1 MAVCRKC
8 GHSNDDNVKFCGGC
22 GARMDV
28 RQSTPPPLVFDLEPD
43 EDAPKPKQPKR
54 EHKGSV
60 PPPYEPRPASQPSE
74 PKPKKK
80 HAEPSSNS
88 GSLSKSC
95 MHKGCLILLVI
106 LLVCGGIMA
115 YLMYQD
121 DEKEGRSI
129 LNSIETPE
137 DTINIKGI
145 SDISL
150 SKDSEDSEEVVE
162 DSEEVGEEELPLG
175 KEYINREMN
184 TKIGFTK
191 SESSS
196 KPVYFIYFS
205 TDDKKDHDIVKITP
219 TGKGYYNLY
228 KSDGM
233 TPEAEIYI
241 YPGAEKVRLRSK
253 GIDII
258 FQTAESFSDAVS
270 STDPSY
276 TPARYAITAGSDKG
290 KWKTLQSGEIV
301 YIYPSGTYAHS
312 IWIKDG
318 NKYYYVDVSG
328 CRMKNNYAHDGFYAG
343 IDGSWD
349 KKVKCI
355 DKNVLPRNGKDYL
368 DISAQKWVFQMQT
381 HPDGTINGTARHT
394 YGEGVGVVEDCVV
407 KSFGHSAYSIFNKKN
422 EFVSYHMVVLD
433 EGRTIRVSAA
443 GETDV
448 FHTSIGI

>member
-1 MAVCRKC
+1 MAICEKC
-8 GHSNDDNVKFCGGC
+8 GHSNDDNV
-22 GARMDV
+22 R
-28 RQSTPPPLVFDLEPD
+28 RSTPPPLVFDLEPD
-43 EDAPKPKQPKR
+43 EESPKQPKR
-54 EHKGSV
+54 EHRGSV
-60 PPPYEPRPASQPSE
+60 PPPYEPRSASQPSE

-80 HAEPSSNS
+80 HAEPNSSP

-106 LLVCGGIMA
+106 LLICGGIFA

-145 SDISL
+145 SDVSL
-150 SKDSEDSEEVVE
+150 SKDSEVSEDDVE
-162 DSEEVGEEELPLG
+162 ASEEVGEEELPIG

-258 FQTAESFSDAVS
+258 FQTAESFSEAVS

-290 KWKTLQSGEIV
+290 KWETLQSGETV

-318 NKYYYVDVSG
+318 GKFYYVDASG
-328 CRMKNNYAHDGFYAG
+328 CLMKDNYAHDGFYAG
-343 IDGSWD
+343 ADGAWNKD
-349 KKVKCI
+349 VKCI
-355 DKNVLPRNGKDYL
+355 DVNKLPGKSYTDRNT
-368 DISAQKWVFQMQT
+368 QKWNFDVKE
-381 HPDGTINGTARHT
+381 HSDGTITGTAQHIYRGT
-394 YGEGVGVVEDCVV
+394 INLTENYVV
-407 KSFGHSAYSIFNKKN
+407 KAFGHSAYSLTKKDD
-422 EFVSYHMVVLD
+422 EFVRCHVVVLD
-433 EGRTIRVSAA
+433 NGHTILVSSVGA
-443 GETDV
+443 TNK
-448 FHTSIGI
+448 FILN

>member
-28 RQSTPPPLVFDLEPD
+28 RRSTPPPLVFDLEPD
-43 EDAPKPKQPKR
+43 EESPKQPKR
-54 EHKGSV
+54 EHRGSV
-60 PPPYEPRPASQPSE
+60 PPPYEPRPTSHSSE
-74 PKPKKK
+74 PKPENKYV
-80 HAEPSSNS
+80 ERNS
-88 GSLSKSC
+88 TPGALSRGC
-95 MHKGCLILLVI
+95 MLKGCLVLLVAF
-106 LLVCGGIMA
+106 LVCGGIMA
-115 YLMYQD
+115 YLFYQD
-121 DEKEGRSI
+121 DEKESRGI
-129 LNSIETPE
+129 LDSIETPE
-137 DTINIKGI
+137 DTINIVGV
-145 SDISL
+145 SGVSL
-150 SKDSEDSEEVVE
+150 SKDSEASEEN
-162 DSEEVGEEELPLG
+162 GEETLPIG
-175 KEYINREMN
+175 KEYINRELN

-219 TGKGYYNLY
+219 SGKGYYTLF

-258 FQTAESFSDAVS
+258 FQTAESFSEAVS

-355 DKNVLPRNGKDYL
+355 DKNVLPPNGKDYL

-394 YGEGVGVVEDCVV
+394 YGEGVGVVEDCIV
-407 KSFGHSAYSIFNKKN
+407 KSFGHSAYSIYNKKN

>member
-28 RQSTPPPLVFDLEPD
+28 RRATPPPLVFDLEPD
-43 EDAPKPKQPKR
+43 EESPKQPKR
-54 EHKGSV
+54 EHRGSV
-60 PPPYEPRPASQPSE
+60 PPPYEPRPASHSSE
-74 PKPKKK
+74 PKPENKYV
-80 HAEPSSNS
+80 ERNS
-88 GSLSKSC
+88 TPGALSRGC
-95 MHKGCLILLVI
+95 MLKGCLVLLVAF
-106 LLVCGGIMA
+106 LVCGGIMA
-115 YLMYQD
+115 YLFYQD
-121 DEKEGRSI
+121 DEKESRGI
-129 LNSIETPE
+129 LDSIETPE
-137 DTINIKGI
+137 DTINIVGV
-145 SDISL
+145 SGVSL
-150 SKDSEDSEEVVE
+150 SKDSEASEEN
-162 DSEEVGEEELPLG
+162 GEETLPIG
-175 KEYINREMN
+175 KEYINRELN

-219 TGKGYYNLY
+219 SGKGYYTLF

-241 YPGAEKVRLRSK
+241 YPGAEKVRLKSK
-253 GIDII
+253 GIDVI
-258 FQTAESFSDAVS
+258 FQTAESFSEAVS

-290 KWKTLQSGEIV
+290 KWETLQSGEIV

-312 IWIKDG
+312 RWIKDG
-318 NKYYYVDVSG
+318 DKYYYVDVSG

-355 DKNVLPRNGKDYL
+355 DKNVLPPNGKEYL

-394 YGEGVGVVEDCVV
+394 YGEGVGVVEDCIV
-407 KSFGHSAYSIFNKKN
+407 KSFGHSAYSIYNKKN

-433 EGRTIRVSAA
+433 DGRTIRVSAA

>member
-28 RQSTPPPLVFDLEPD
+28 RRSTPPPLVFDLEPD
-43 EDAPKPKQPKR
+43 EESPKQPKR
-54 EHKGSV
+54 EHRGSV
-60 PPPYEPRPASQPSE
+60 PPPYEPRPASHSSE
-74 PKPKKK
+74 PKPENKYV
-80 HAEPSSNS
+80 ERNS
-88 GSLSKSC
+88 TPGALSRGC
-95 MHKGCLILLVI
+95 MLKGCLVLLVAF
-106 LLVCGGIMA
+106 LVCGGIMA
-115 YLMYQD
+115 YLFYQD
-121 DEKEGRSI
+121 DEKESRGI
-129 LNSIETPE
+129 LDSIETPE
-137 DTINIKGI
+137 DTINIVGV
-145 SDISL
+145 SGVSL
-150 SKDSEDSEEVVE
+150 SKDSEASEEN
-162 DSEEVGEEELPLG
+162 GEETLPIG
-175 KEYINREMN
+175 KEYINRELN

-219 TGKGYYNLY
+219 SGKGYYTLF

-241 YPGAEKVRLRSK
+241 YPGAEKVRLKSK
-253 GIDII
+253 GIDVI
-258 FQTAESFSDAVS
+258 FQTAESFSEAVS

-290 KWKTLQSGEIV
+290 KWETLQSGEIV

-312 IWIKDG
+312 RWIKDG
-318 NKYYYVDVSG
+318 DKYYYVDVSG

-355 DKNVLPRNGKDYL
+355 DKNVLPPNGKEYL

-381 HPDGTINGTARHT
+381 HSDGTINGTARHT
-394 YGEGVGVVEDCVV
+394 YGEGVGVVEDCIV
-407 KSFGHSAYSIFNKKN
+407 KSFGHSAYSIYNKKN

-433 EGRTIRVSAA
+433 DGRTIRVSAA

>member
-28 RQSTPPPLVFDLEPD
+28 RRSTPPPLVFDLEPD
-43 EDAPKPKQPKR
+43 EESPKQPKR
-54 EHKGSV
+54 EHRGSV
-60 PPPYEPRPASQPSE
+60 PPPYEPRPASHSSE
-74 PKPKKK
+74 PKPENKYV
-80 HAEPSSNS
+80 ERNS
-88 GSLSKSC
+88 TPGALSRGC
-95 MHKGCLILLVI
+95 MLKGCLVLLVAF
-106 LLVCGGIMA
+106 LVCGGIMA
-115 YLMYQD
+115 YLFYQD
-121 DEKEGRSI
+121 DEKESRGI
-129 LNSIETPE
+129 LDSIETPE
-137 DTINIKGI
+137 DTINIVGV
-145 SDISL
+145 SGVSL
-150 SKDSEDSEEVVE
+150 SKDSEASEEN
-162 DSEEVGEEELPLG
+162 GEETLPIG
-175 KEYINREMN
+175 KEYINRELN

-219 TGKGYYNLY
+219 SGKGYYTLF

-241 YPGAEKVRLRSK
+241 YPGAEKVRLKSK
-253 GIDII
+253 GIDVI
-258 FQTAESFSDAVS
+258 FQTAESFSEAVS

-290 KWKTLQSGEIV
+290 KWETLQSGEIV

-312 IWIKDG
+312 RWIKDG
-318 NKYYYVDVSG
+318 DKYYYVDVSG

-355 DKNVLPRNGKDYL
+355 DKNVLPPNGKEYL

-394 YGEGVGVVEDCVV
+394 YGEGVGVVEVCIV
-407 KSFGHSAYSIFNKKN
+407 KSFGHSAYSIYNKKN

-433 EGRTIRVSAA
+433 DGRTIRVSAA

>member
-1 MAVCRKC
+1 MAICEKC

-28 RQSTPPPLVFDLEPD
+28 RRSTPPPLVFDLEPD
-43 EDAPKPKQPKR
+43 EESPKQPKR
-54 EHKGSV
+54 EHRGSV
-60 PPPYEPRPASQPSE
+60 PPPYEPRPASHSSE
-74 PKPKKK
+74 PKPENKYV
-80 HAEPSSNS
+80 ERNS
-88 GSLSKSC
+88 TPGALSRGC
-95 MHKGCLILLVI
+95 MLKGCLVLLVAF
-106 LLVCGGIMA
+106 LVCGGIMA
-115 YLMYQD
+115 YLFYQD
-121 DEKEGRSI
+121 DEKESRGI
-129 LNSIETPE
+129 LDSIETPE
-137 DTINIKGI
+137 DTINIVGV
-145 SDISL
+145 SGVSL
-150 SKDSEDSEEVVE
+150 SKDSEASEEN
-162 DSEEVGEEELPLG
+162 GEETLPIG
-175 KEYINREMN
+175 KEYINRELN

-219 TGKGYYNLY
+219 SGKGYYTLF

-241 YPGAEKVRLRSK
+241 YPGAEKVRLKSK
-253 GIDII
+253 GIDVI
-258 FQTAESFSDAVS
+258 FQTAESFSEAVS

-290 KWKTLQSGEIV
+290 KWETLQSGEIV

-312 IWIKDG
+312 RWIKDG
-318 NKYYYVDVSG
+318 DKYYYVDVSG

-355 DKNVLPRNGKDYL
+355 DKNVLPPNGKEYL

>member
-1 MAVCRKC
+1 MAICEKC

-28 RQSTPPPLVFDLEPD
+28 RRSTPPPLVFDLEPD
-43 EDAPKPKQPKR
+43 EESPKQPKR
-54 EHKGSV
+54 EHRGSV
-60 PPPYEPRPASQPSE
+60 PPPYEPRPASHSSE
-74 PKPKKK
+74 PKPENKYV
-80 HAEPSSNS
+80 ERNS
-88 GSLSKSC
+88 TPGALSRGC
-95 MHKGCLILLVI
+95 MLKGCLILLVI
-106 LLVCGGIMA
+106 LLVCGGIA
-115 YLMYQD
+115 YLMYHD

-145 SDISL
+145 SGVSL
-150 SKDSEDSEEVVE
+150 SKDSEVSEDDVE
-162 DSEEVGEEELPLG
+162 DSEEVGEEELPIG
-175 KEYINREMN
+175 KEYINRELN

-219 TGKGYYNLY
+219 SGKGYYTLF

-241 YPGAEKVRLRSK
+241 YPGAEKVRLKSK
-253 GIDII
+253 GIDVI
-258 FQTAESFSDAVS
+258 FQTAESFSEAVS

-290 KWKTLQSGEIV
+290 KWETLQSGEIV

-312 IWIKDG
+312 RWIKDG
-318 NKYYYVDVSG
+318 DKYYYVDVSG

-355 DKNVLPRNGKDYL
+355 DKNVLPPNGKEYL

-381 HPDGTINGTARHT
+381 HSDGTINGTARHT
-394 YGEGVGVVEDCVV
+394 YGEGVGVVEDCIV
-407 KSFGHSAYSIFNKKN
+407 KSFGHSAYSIYNKKN

-433 EGRTIRVSAA
+433 DGRTIRVSAA

>member
-1 MAVCRKC
+1 MAICEKC

-28 RQSTPPPLVFDLEPD
+28 RRSTPPPLVFDLEPD
-43 EDAPKPKQPKR
+43 EESPKQPKR
-54 EHKGSV
+54 EHRGSV
-60 PPPYEPRPASQPSE
+60 PPPYEPRPASHSSE
-74 PKPKKK
+74 PKPENKYV
-80 HAEPSSNS
+80 ERNS
-88 GSLSKSC
+88 TPGALSRGC
-95 MHKGCLILLVI
+95 MLKGCLVLLVAF
-106 LLVCGGIMA
+106 LVCGGIMA
-115 YLMYQD
+115 YLFYQD
-121 DEKEGRSI
+121 DEKESRGI
-129 LNSIETPE
+129 LDSIETPE
-137 DTINIKGI
+137 DTINIVGV
-145 SDISL
+145 SGVSL
-150 SKDSEDSEEVVE
+150 SKDSEASEEN
-162 DSEEVGEEELPLG
+162 GEETLPIG
-175 KEYINREMN
+175 KEYINRELN

-219 TGKGYYNLY
+219 SGKGYYTLF

-241 YPGAEKVRLRSK
+241 YPGAEKVRLKSK
-253 GIDII
+253 GIDVI
-258 FQTAESFSDAVS
+258 FQTAESFSEAVS

-290 KWKTLQSGEIV
+290 KWETLQSGETV

-312 IWIKDG
+312 RWIKDG
-318 NKYYYVDVSG
+318 DKYYYVDVSG

-355 DKNVLPRNGKDYL
+355 DKNVLPPNGKEYL

-394 YGEGVGVVEDCVV
+394 YGEGVGVVEDCIV

>member
-1 MAVCRKC
+1 MAICEKC

-28 RQSTPPPLVFDLEPD
+28 RRSTPPPLVFDLEPD
-43 EDAPKPKQPKR
+43 EESPKQPKR
-54 EHKGSV
+54 EHRGSV
-60 PPPYEPRPASQPSE
+60 PPPYEPRPASHSSE
-74 PKPKKK
+74 PKPENKYV
-80 HAEPSSNS
+80 ERNS
-88 GSLSKSC
+88 TPGALSRGC
-95 MHKGCLILLVI
+95 MLKGCLVLLVAF
-106 LLVCGGIMA
+106 LVCGGIMA
-115 YLMYQD
+115 YLFYQD
-121 DEKEGRSI
+121 DEKESRGI
-129 LNSIETPE
+129 LDSIETPE
-137 DTINIKGI
+137 DTINIVGV
-145 SDISL
+145 SGVSL
-150 SKDSEDSEEVVE
+150 SKDSEASEEN
-162 DSEEVGEEELPLG
+162 GEETLPIG
-175 KEYINREMN
+175 KEYINRELN

-191 SESSS
+191 SEGSS

-219 TGKGYYNLY
+219 SGKGYYNLY

-258 FQTAESFSDAVS
+258 FQTAESFSEAVS

-290 KWKTLQSGEIV
+290 KWETLQSGEIV

-312 IWIKDG
+312 RWIKDG
-318 NKYYYVDVSG
+318 DKYYYVDVSG

-343 IDGSWD
+343 LDGSWD

-355 DKNVLPRNGKDYL
+355 DKNVLPPNGKEYL

-394 YGEGVGVVEDCVV
+394 YGEGVGVVEDCIV

-433 EGRTIRVSAA
+433 DGRTIRVSAA

>member
-28 RQSTPPPLVFDLEPD
+28 RRSTPPPLVFDLEPD
-43 EDAPKPKQPKR
+43 EESPKQPKR
-54 EHKGSV
+54 EHRGSV
-60 PPPYEPRPASQPSE
+60 PPPYEPRPASHSSE
-74 PKPKKK
+74 PKPENKYV
-80 HAEPSSNS
+80 ERNS
-88 GSLSKSC
+88 TPGALSRGC
-95 MHKGCLILLVI
+95 MLKGCLVLLVAF
-106 LLVCGGIMA
+106 LVCGGIMA
-115 YLMYQD
+115 YLFYQD
-121 DEKEGRSI
+121 DEKESRGI
-129 LNSIETPE
+129 LDSIETPE
-137 DTINIKGI
+137 DTINIVGV
-145 SDISL
+145 SGVSL
-150 SKDSEDSEEVVE
+150 SKDSEASEEN
-162 DSEEVGEEELPLG
+162 GEETLPIG
-175 KEYINREMN
+175 KEYINRELN

-219 TGKGYYNLY
+219 SGKGYYTLF

-241 YPGAEKVRLRSK
+241 YPGAEKVRLKSK
-253 GIDII
+253 GIDVI
-258 FQTAESFSDAVS
+258 FQTAESFSEAVS

-290 KWKTLQSGEIV
+290 KWETLQSGEIV

-312 IWIKDG
+312 RWIKDG
-318 NKYYYVDVSG
+318 DKYYYVDVSG

-394 YGEGVGVVEDCVV
+394 YGEGVGVVEDCIV
-407 KSFGHSAYSIFNKKN
+407 KSFGHSAYSIYNKKN

-433 EGRTIRVSAA
+433 DGRTIRVSAA

>member
-43 EDAPKPKQPKR
+43 EESPKQPKR
-54 EHKGSV
+54 EHRGSV
-60 PPPYEPRPASQPSE
+60 PSPYEPRPASHSSE
-74 PKPKKK
+74 PKPENKYV
-80 HAEPSSNS
+80 ERNS
-88 GSLSKSC
+88 TPGALSRGC
-95 MHKGCLILLVI
+95 MLKGCLVLLVAF
-106 LLVCGGIMA
+106 LVCGGIMA
-115 YLMYQD
+115 YLFYQD
-121 DEKEGRSI
+121 DEKESRGI
-129 LNSIETPE
+129 LDSIETPE
-137 DTINIKGI
+137 DTINIVGV
-145 SDISL
+145 SGVSL
-150 SKDSEDSEEVVE
+150 SKDSEA
-162 DSEEVGEEELPLG
+162 SEEVGEEELPIG

-258 FQTAESFSDAVS
+258 FQTAESFSEAVS

-290 KWKTLQSGEIV
+290 KWETLQSGEIV
-301 YIYPSGTYAHS
+301 YTYPSGTYAHS

-355 DKNVLPRNGKDYL
+355 DKNVLPPNGKDYL

>member
-1 MAVCRKC
+1 MAICEKC

-28 RQSTPPPLVFDLEPD
+28 RRSTPPPLVFDLEPD
-43 EDAPKPKQPKR
+43 EESPKQPKR
-54 EHKGSV
+54 EHRGSV
-60 PPPYEPRPASQPSE
+60 PPPYEPRPASHSSE
-74 PKPKKK
+74 PKPENKYV
-80 HAEPSSNS
+80 ERNS
-88 GSLSKSC
+88 TPGALSRGC
-95 MHKGCLILLVI
+95 MLKGCLVLLVAF
-106 LLVCGGIMA
+106 LVCGGIMA
-115 YLMYQD
+115 YLFYQD
-121 DEKEGRSI
+121 DEKESRGI
-129 LNSIETPE
+129 LDSIETPE
-137 DTINIKGI
+137 DTINIVGV
-145 SDISL
+145 SGVSL
-150 SKDSEDSEEVVE
+150 SKDSEASEEN
-162 DSEEVGEEELPLG
+162 GEETLPIG
-175 KEYINREMN
+175 KEYINRELN

-219 TGKGYYNLY
+219 SGKGYYTLF

-241 YPGAEKVRLRSK
+241 YPGAEKVRLKSK
-253 GIDII
+253 GIDVI
-258 FQTAESFSDAVS
+258 FQTAESFSEAVS

-290 KWKTLQSGEIV
+290 KWETLQSGEIV

-312 IWIKDG
+312 RWIKDG
-318 NKYYYVDVSG
+318 DKYYYVDVSG

-355 DKNVLPRNGKDYL
+355 DKNVLPPNGKEYL

-394 YGEGVGVVEDCVV
+394 YGEGVGVVEDCIV
-407 KSFGHSAYSIFNKKN
+407 KSFGHSAYSIYNKKN

-433 EGRTIRVSAA
+433 DGRTIRVSAA

>member
-28 RQSTPPPLVFDLEPD
+28 RRSTPPPLVFDLEPD
-43 EDAPKPKQPKR
+43 EESPKQPKR
-54 EHKGSV
+54 EHRGS
-60 PPPYEPRPASQPSE
+60 PPPYEPRPASHSSE
-74 PKPKKK
+74 PKPENKYV
-80 HAEPSSNS
+80 ERNS
-88 GSLSKSC
+88 TPGALSRGC
-95 MHKGCLILLVI
+95 MLKGCLVLLVAF
-106 LLVCGGIMA
+106 LVCGGIMA
-115 YLMYQD
+115 YLFYQD
-121 DEKEGRSI
+121 DEKESRGI
-129 LNSIETPE
+129 LDSIETPE
-137 DTINIKGI
+137 DTINIVGV
-145 SDISL
+145 SGVSL
-150 SKDSEDSEEVVE
+150 SKDSEASEEN
-162 DSEEVGEEELPLG
+162 GEETLPIG
-175 KEYINREMN
+175 KEYINRELN

-219 TGKGYYNLY
+219 SGKGYYTLF

-241 YPGAEKVRLRSK
+241 YPGAEKVRLKSK
-253 GIDII
+253 GIDVI
-258 FQTAESFSDAVS
+258 FQTAESFSEAVS

-290 KWKTLQSGEIV
+290 KWETLQSGEIV

-312 IWIKDG
+312 RWIKDG
-318 NKYYYVDVSG
+318 DKYYYVDVSG

-355 DKNVLPRNGKDYL
+355 DKNVLPPNGKEYL

-394 YGEGVGVVEDCVV
+394 YGEGVGVVEDCIV
-407 KSFGHSAYSIFNKKN
+407 KSFGHSAYSIYNKKN

-433 EGRTIRVSAA
+433 DGRTIRVSAA

>member
-28 RQSTPPPLVFDLEPD
+28 RRSTPPPLVFDLEPD
-43 EDAPKPKQPKR
+43 EESPKQPKR
-54 EHKGSV
+54 EHRGSV
-60 PPPYEPRPASQPSE
+60 PPPYEPRPASHSSE
-74 PKPKKK
+74 PKPENKYV
-80 HAEPSSNS
+80 ERNS
-88 GSLSKSC
+88 TPGALSRGC
-95 MHKGCLILLVI
+95 MLKGCLVLLVAF
-106 LLVCGGIMA
+106 LVCGGIMA
-115 YLMYQD
+115 YLFYQD
-121 DEKEGRSI
+121 DEKESRGI
-129 LNSIETPE
+129 LDSIETPE
-137 DTINIKGI
+137 DTINIVGV
-145 SDISL
+145 SGVSL
-150 SKDSEDSEEVVE
+150 SKDSEASEEN
-162 DSEEVGEEELPLG
+162 GEETLPIG
-175 KEYINREMN
+175 KEYINRELN

-219 TGKGYYNLY
+219 SGKGYYTLF

-241 YPGAEKVRLRSK
+241 YPGAEKVRLKSK
-253 GIDII
+253 GIDVI
-258 FQTAESFSDAVS
+258 FQTAESFSEAVS

-290 KWKTLQSGEIV
+290 KWETLQSGEIV

-312 IWIKDG
+312 RWIKDG
-318 NKYYYVDVSG
+318 DKYYYVDVSG

-355 DKNVLPRNGKDYL
+355 DKNVLPPNGKEYL

-394 YGEGVGVVEDCVV
+394 YGEGVGVVEDCIV
-407 KSFGHSAYSIFNKKN
+407 KSFGHSVYSIYNKKN

-433 EGRTIRVSAA
+433 DGRTIRVSAA

>member
-1 MAVCRKC
+1 MAVCMKC

-28 RQSTPPPLVFDLEPD
+28 RRSTPPPLVFDLEPD
-43 EDAPKPKQPKR
+43 EESPKQPKR
-54 EHKGSV
+54 EHRGSV
-60 PPPYEPRPASQPSE
+60 PPPYEPRPASHSSE
-74 PKPKKK
+74 PKPENKYV
-80 HAEPSSNS
+80 ERNS
-88 GSLSKSC
+88 TPGALSRGC
-95 MHKGCLILLVI
+95 MLKGCLVLLVAF
-106 LLVCGGIMA
+106 LVCGGIMA
-115 YLMYQD
+115 YLFYQD
-121 DEKEGRSI
+121 DEKESRGI
-129 LNSIETPE
+129 LDSIETPE
-137 DTINIKGI
+137 DTINIVGV
-145 SDISL
+145 SGVSL
-150 SKDSEDSEEVVE
+150 SKDSEASEEN
-162 DSEEVGEEELPLG
+162 GEETLPIG
-175 KEYINREMN
+175 KEYINRELN

-219 TGKGYYNLY
+219 SGKGYYTLF

-241 YPGAEKVRLRSK
+241 YPGAEKVRLKSK
-253 GIDII
+253 GIDVI
-258 FQTAESFSDAVS
+258 FQTAESFSEAVS

-290 KWKTLQSGEIV
+290 KWETLQSGEIV

-312 IWIKDG
+312 RWIKDG
-318 NKYYYVDVSG
+318 DKYYYVDVSG

-355 DKNVLPRNGKDYL
+355 DKNVLPPNGKEYL

-394 YGEGVGVVEDCVV
+394 YGEGVGVVEDCIV
-407 KSFGHSAYSIFNKKN
+407 KSFGHSAYSIYNKKN

-433 EGRTIRVSAA
+433 DGRTIRVSAA

>member
-43 EDAPKPKQPKR
+43 EESPKQPKR
-54 EHKGSV
+54 EHRGSV
-60 PPPYEPRPASQPSE
+60 PPPYEPRPASHSSE
-74 PKPKKK
+74 PKPENKYV
-80 HAEPSSNS
+80 ERNS
-88 GSLSKSC
+88 TPGALSRGC
-95 MHKGCLILLVI
+95 MLKGCLVLLVAF
-106 LLVCGGIMA
+106 LVCGGIMA
-115 YLMYQD
+115 YLFYQD
-121 DEKEGRSI
+121 DEKESRGI
-129 LNSIETPE
+129 LDSIETPE
-137 DTINIKGI
+137 DTINIVGV
-145 SDISL
+145 SGVSL
-150 SKDSEDSEEVVE
+150 SKDSEASKEN
-162 DSEEVGEEELPLG
+162 GEETLPIG
-175 KEYINREMN
+175 KEYINRELI

-219 TGKGYYNLY
+219 SGKGYYTLF

-241 YPGAEKVRLRSK
+241 YPGAEKVRLKSK
-253 GIDII
+253 GIDVI
-258 FQTAESFSDAVS
+258 FQTAESFSEAVS

-290 KWKTLQSGEIV
+290 KWETLQSGEIV

-312 IWIKDG
+312 RWIKDG
-318 NKYYYVDVSG
+318 DKYYYVDVSG

-355 DKNVLPRNGKDYL
+355 DKNVLPPNGKEYL

-394 YGEGVGVVEDCVV
+394 YGEGVGVVEDCIV
-407 KSFGHSAYSIFNKKN
+407 KSFGHSAYSIYNKKN

-433 EGRTIRVSAA
+433 DGRTIRVSAV

>member
-1 MAVCRKC
+1 M
-8 GHSNDDNVKFCGGC
+8 
-22 GARMDV
+22 
-28 RQSTPPPLVFDLEPD
+28 L
-43 EDAPKPKQPKR
+43 
-54 EHKGSV
+54 
-60 PPPYEPRPASQPSE
+60 
-74 PKPKKK
+74 
-80 HAEPSSNS
+80 
-88 GSLSKSC
+88 
-95 MHKGCLILLVI
+95 KGCLVLLVAF
-106 LLVCGGIMA
+106 LVCGGIMA
-115 YLMYQD
+115 YLFYQD
-121 DEKEGRSI
+121 DEKESRGI
-129 LNSIETPE
+129 LDSIETPE
-137 DTINIKGI
+137 DTINIVGV
-145 SDISL
+145 SGVSL
-150 SKDSEDSEEVVE
+150 SKDSEASEEN
-162 DSEEVGEEELPLG
+162 GEETLPIG
-175 KEYINREMN
+175 KEYINRELN

-219 TGKGYYNLY
+219 SGKGYYTLF

-258 FQTAESFSDAVS
+258 FQTAESFSEAVS

-355 DKNVLPRNGKDYL
+355 DKNVLPPNGKDYL

-394 YGEGVGVVEDCVV
+394 YGEGVGVVEDCIV
-407 KSFGHSAYSIFNKKN
+407 KSFGHSAYSIYNKKN

>member
-43 EDAPKPKQPKR
+43 EESPKQPKR
-54 EHKGSV
+54 EHRGSV
-60 PPPYEPRPASQPSE
+60 PPPYEPRPASHSSE
-74 PKPKKK
+74 PKPENKYV
-80 HAEPSSNS
+80 ERNS
-88 GSLSKSC
+88 TPGALSRGC
-95 MHKGCLILLVI
+95 MLKGCLVLLVAF
-106 LLVCGGIMA
+106 LVCGGIMA
-115 YLMYQD
+115 YLFYQD
-121 DEKEGRSI
+121 DEKESRGI
-129 LNSIETPE
+129 LDSIETPE
-137 DTINIKGI
+137 DTINIVGV
-145 SDISL
+145 SGVSL
-150 SKDSEDSEEVVE
+150 SKDSEASEEN
-162 DSEEVGEEELPLG
+162 GEETLPIG
-175 KEYINREMN
+175 KEYINRELN

-219 TGKGYYNLY
+219 SGKGYYTLF

-241 YPGAEKVRLRSK
+241 YPGAEKVRLKSK
-253 GIDII
+253 GIDVI
-258 FQTAESFSDAVS
+258 FQTAESFSEAVS

-290 KWKTLQSGEIV
+290 KWETLQSGEIV

-312 IWIKDG
+312 RWIKDG
-318 NKYYYVDVSG
+318 DKYYYVDVSG

-355 DKNVLPRNGKDYL
+355 DKNVLPPNGKEYL

-394 YGEGVGVVEDCVV
+394 YGEGVGVVEDCIV
-407 KSFGHSAYSIFNKKN
+407 KSFGHSAYSIYNKKN

-433 EGRTIRVSAA
+433 DGRTIRVSAA

>member
-28 RQSTPPPLVFDLEPD
+28 RSSTPPPLVFDLEPD
-43 EDAPKPKQPKR
+43 EDAPKQPKR
-54 EHKGSV
+54 EHRGSV

-106 LLVCGGIMA
+106 LLVCGGIFA

-145 SDISL
+145 SGVSL
-150 SKDSEDSEEVVE
+150 SEDSEVSE
-162 DSEEVGEEELPLG
+162 DDIEASEEVGEEELPIG

-241 YPGAEKVRLRSK
+241 YPSAEKVRLRSK

-258 FQTAESFSDAVS
+258 FQTAESFSEAVS

-312 IWIKDG
+312 RWIKDG
-318 NKYYYVDVSG
+318 DKYYYVDVSG

-343 IDGSWD
+343 LDGSWD

-355 DKNVLPRNGKDYL
+355 DKNVLPPNGKEYL

-394 YGEGVGVVEDCVV
+394 YGEGVGVVEDCIV
-407 KSFGHSAYSIFNKKN
+407 KSFGHSTYSIYNKKN

-433 EGRTIRVSAA
+433 DGRTIRVSAA

>member
-28 RQSTPPPLVFDLEPD
+28 RRSTPPPLVFDLEPD
-43 EDAPKPKQPKR
+43 EESPKQPKR
-54 EHKGSV
+54 EHRGSV
-60 PPPYEPRPASQPSE
+60 PPPYEPRPASHSSE
-74 PKPKKK
+74 PKPENKYV
-80 HAEPSSNS
+80 ERNS
-88 GSLSKSC
+88 TPGALSRGC
-95 MHKGCLILLVI
+95 MLKGCLVLLVAF
-106 LLVCGGIMA
+106 LVCGGIMA
-115 YLMYQD
+115 YLFYQD
-121 DEKEGRSI
+121 DEKESRGI
-129 LNSIETPE
+129 LDSIETPE
-137 DTINIKGI
+137 DTINIVGV
-145 SDISL
+145 SGVSL
-150 SKDSEDSEEVVE
+150 SKDSEASEEN
-162 DSEEVGEEELPLG
+162 GEETLPIG
-175 KEYINREMN
+175 KEYINRELN

-219 TGKGYYNLY
+219 SGKGYYTLF

-241 YPGAEKVRLRSK
+241 YPGAEKVRLKSK
-253 GIDII
+253 GIDVI
-258 FQTAESFSDAVS
+258 FQTAESFSEAVS

-290 KWKTLQSGEIV
+290 KWETLQSGEIV

-312 IWIKDG
+312 RWIKDG
-318 NKYYYVDVSG
+318 DKYYYVDVSG

-355 DKNVLPRNGKDYL
+355 DKNVLPPNGKEYL

-394 YGEGVGVVEDCVV
+394 YGEGVGVVEDCIV
-407 KSFGHSAYSIFNKKN
+407 KSFGHSAYSIYNKKN

-433 EGRTIRVSAA
+433 DGRTIRVSAA

>member
-1 MAVCRKC
+1 
-8 GHSNDDNVKFCGGC
+8 
-22 GARMDV
+22 MDV
-28 RQSTPPPLVFDLEPD
+28 RRSTPPPLVFDLEPD
-43 EDAPKPKQPKR
+43 EESPKQPKR
-54 EHKGSV
+54 EHRGSV
-60 PPPYEPRPASQPSE
+60 PPPYEPRPASHSSE
-74 PKPKKK
+74 PKPENKYV
-80 HAEPSSNS
+80 ERNS
-88 GSLSKSC
+88 TPGALSRGC
-95 MHKGCLILLVI
+95 MLKGCLVLLVAF
-106 LLVCGGIMA
+106 LVCGGIMA
-115 YLMYQD
+115 YLFYQD
-121 DEKEGRSI
+121 DEKESRGI
-129 LNSIETPE
+129 LDSIETPE
-137 DTINIKGI
+137 DTINIVGV
-145 SDISL
+145 SGVSL
-150 SKDSEDSEEVVE
+150 SKDSEASEEN
-162 DSEEVGEEELPLG
+162 GEETLPIG
-175 KEYINREMN
+175 KEYINRELN

-219 TGKGYYNLY
+219 SGKGYYTLF

-241 YPGAEKVRLRSK
+241 YPGAEKVRLKSK
-253 GIDII
+253 GIDVI
-258 FQTAESFSDAVS
+258 FQTAESFSEAVS

-290 KWKTLQSGEIV
+290 KWETLQSGEIV

-312 IWIKDG
+312 RWIKDG
-318 NKYYYVDVSG
+318 DKYYYVDVSG

-355 DKNVLPRNGKDYL
+355 DKNVLPPNGKEYL

-394 YGEGVGVVEDCVV
+394 YGEGVGVVEDCIV
-407 KSFGHSAYSIFNKKN
+407 KSFGHSAYSIYNKKN

-433 EGRTIRVSAA
+433 DGRTIRVSAA

>member
-28 RQSTPPPLVFDLEPD
+28 RRSTPPPLVFDLEPD
-43 EDAPKPKQPKR
+43 EESPKQPKR
-54 EHKGSV
+54 EHRGSV
-60 PPPYEPRPASQPSE
+60 PPPYEPRPASHSSE
-74 PKPKKK
+74 PKPENKYV
-80 HAEPSSNS
+80 ERNS
-88 GSLSKSC
+88 TPGVLSRGC
-95 MHKGCLILLVI
+95 MLKGCLVLLVAF
-106 LLVCGGIMA
+106 LVCGGIMA
-115 YLMYQD
+115 YLFYQD
-121 DEKEGRSI
+121 DEKESRGI
-129 LNSIETPE
+129 LDSIETPE
-137 DTINIKGI
+137 DTINIVGV
-145 SDISL
+145 SGVSL
-150 SKDSEDSEEVVE
+150 SKDSEASEEN
-162 DSEEVGEEELPLG
+162 GEETLPIG
-175 KEYINREMN
+175 KEYINRELN

-241 YPGAEKVRLRSK
+241 YPGAEKVRLKSK
-253 GIDII
+253 GIDVI
-258 FQTAESFSDAVS
+258 FQTAESFSEAVS

-290 KWKTLQSGEIV
+290 KWETLQSGEIV

-312 IWIKDG
+312 RWIKDG
-318 NKYYYVDVSG
+318 DKYYYVDVSG

-355 DKNVLPRNGKDYL
+355 DKNVLPPNGKEYL

-394 YGEGVGVVEDCVV
+394 YGEGVGVVEDCIV
-407 KSFGHSAYSIFNKKN
+407 KSFGHSAYSIYNKKN

-433 EGRTIRVSAA
+433 DGRTIRVSAA

>member
-28 RQSTPPPLVFDLEPD
+28 RRATPPPLVFDLEPD
-43 EDAPKPKQPKR
+43 EESPKQPKR
-54 EHKGSV
+54 EHRGSV
-60 PPPYEPRPASQPSE
+60 PPPYEPRPASHSSE
-74 PKPKKK
+74 PKPENKYV
-80 HAEPSSNS
+80 ERNS
-88 GSLSKSC
+88 TPGALSRGC
-95 MHKGCLILLVI
+95 MLKGCLVLLVAF
-106 LLVCGGIMA
+106 LVCGGIMA
-115 YLMYQD
+115 YLFYQD
-121 DEKEGRSI
+121 DEKESRGI
-129 LNSIETPE
+129 LDSIETPE
-137 DTINIKGI
+137 DTINIVGV
-145 SDISL
+145 SGVSL
-150 SKDSEDSEEVVE
+150 SKDSEASEEN
-162 DSEEVGEEELPLG
+162 GEETLPIG
-175 KEYINREMN
+175 KEYINRELN

-219 TGKGYYNLY
+219 SGKGYYTLF

-241 YPGAEKVRLRSK
+241 YPGAEKVRLKSK
-253 GIDII
+253 GIDVI
-258 FQTAESFSDAVS
+258 FQTAESFSEAVS

-290 KWKTLQSGEIV
+290 KWETLQSGEIV

-312 IWIKDG
+312 RWIKDG
-318 NKYYYVDVSG
+318 DKYYYVDVSG

-355 DKNVLPRNGKDYL
+355 DKNVLPPNGKEYL

>member
-1 MAVCRKC
+1 MAICEKC

-28 RQSTPPPLVFDLEPD
+28 RSSTPPPLVFDLEPD
-43 EDAPKPKQPKR
+43 EDAPKQPKR
-54 EHKGSV
+54 EHRGSV
-60 PPPYEPRPASQPSE
+60 PPPYEPRPASHSSE
-74 PKPKKK
+74 PKPENKYV
-80 HAEPSSNS
+80 ERNS
-88 GSLSKSC
+88 TPGALSRGC
-95 MHKGCLILLVI
+95 MLKGCLVLLVAF
-106 LLVCGGIMA
+106 LVCGGIMA
-115 YLMYQD
+115 YLFYQD
-121 DEKEGRSI
+121 DEKESRGI
-129 LNSIETPE
+129 LDSIETPE
-137 DTINIKGI
+137 DTINIVGV
-145 SDISL
+145 SGVSL
-150 SKDSEDSEEVVE
+150 SKDSEASEEN
-162 DSEEVGEEELPLG
+162 GEETLPIG
-175 KEYINREMN
+175 KEYINRELN

-219 TGKGYYNLY
+219 SGKGYYTLF

-241 YPGAEKVRLRSK
+241 YPGAEKVRLKSK
-253 GIDII
+253 GIDVI
-258 FQTAESFSDAVS
+258 FQTAESFSEAVS

-290 KWKTLQSGEIV
+290 KWETLQSGEIV

-312 IWIKDG
+312 RWIKDG
-318 NKYYYVDVSG
+318 DKYYYVDVSG

-355 DKNVLPRNGKDYL
+355 DKNVLPPNGKEYL

-394 YGEGVGVVEDCVV
+394 YGEGVGVVEDCIV
-407 KSFGHSAYSIFNKKN
+407 KSFGHSAYSIYNKKN

-433 EGRTIRVSAA
+433 DGRTIRVSAA

>member
-1 MAVCRKC
+1 MAICEKC

-28 RQSTPPPLVFDLEPD
+28 RRSTPPPLVFDLEPD
-43 EDAPKPKQPKR
+43 EESPKQPKR
-54 EHKGSV
+54 EHRGSV
-60 PPPYEPRPASQPSE
+60 PPPYEPRPASHSSE
-74 PKPKKK
+74 PKPENKYV
-80 HAEPSSNS
+80 ERNS
-88 GSLSKSC
+88 TPGALSRGC
-95 MHKGCLILLVI
+95 MLKGCLVLLVAF
-106 LLVCGGIMA
+106 LVCGGIMA
-115 YLMYQD
+115 YLFYQD
-121 DEKEGRSI
+121 DEKESRGI
-129 LNSIETPE
+129 LDSIETPE
-137 DTINIKGI
+137 DTINIVGV
-145 SDISL
+145 SGVSL
-150 SKDSEDSEEVVE
+150 SKDSEASEEN
-162 DSEEVGEEELPLG
+162 GEETLPIG
-175 KEYINREMN
+175 KEYINRELN

-191 SESSS
+191 SEGSS

-219 TGKGYYNLY
+219 SGKGYYNLY

-258 FQTAESFSDAVS
+258 FQTAESFSEAVS

-290 KWKTLQSGEIV
+290 KWETLQSGEIV

-312 IWIKDG
+312 RWIKDG
-318 NKYYYVDVSG
+318 DKYYYVDVSG

-355 DKNVLPRNGKDYL
+355 HKNVLPPNGKEYL

-394 YGEGVGVVEDCVV
+394 YGEGVGVVEDCIV

-433 EGRTIRVSAA
+433 DGRTNRVSAA

>member
-8 GHSNDDNVKFCGGC
+8 GHSNDDNVKFCSGC
-22 GARMDV
+22 GARLDI

-43 EDAPKPKQPKR
+43 EESPKQPKR
-54 EHKGSV
+54 EHRGSV
-60 PPPYEPRPASQPSE
+60 PPPYEPRPASHSSE
-74 PKPKKK
+74 PKPENKYV
-80 HAEPSSNS
+80 ERNS
-88 GSLSKSC
+88 TPGALSRGC
-95 MHKGCLILLVI
+95 MLKGCLVLLVAF
-106 LLVCGGIMA
+106 LVCGGIMA
-115 YLMYQD
+115 YLFYQD
-121 DEKEGRSI
+121 DEKESRGI
-129 LNSIETPE
+129 LDSIETPE
-137 DTINIKGI
+137 DTINIVGV
-145 SDISL
+145 SGVSL
-150 SKDSEDSEEVVE
+150 SKDSEA
-162 DSEEVGEEELPLG
+162 SEEVGEEELPIG

-219 TGKGYYNLY
+219 SGKGYYTLF

-241 YPGAEKVRLRSK
+241 YPGAEKVRLKSK
-253 GIDII
+253 GIDVI
-258 FQTAESFSDAVS
+258 FQTAESFSEAVS

-290 KWKTLQSGEIV
+290 KWETLQSGEIV

-312 IWIKDG
+312 RWIKDG
-318 NKYYYVDVSG
+318 DKYYYVDVSG

-355 DKNVLPRNGKDYL
+355 DKNVLPPNGKEYL

-394 YGEGVGVVEDCVV
+394 YGEGVGVVEDCIV
-407 KSFGHSAYSIFNKKN
+407 KSFGHSAYSIYNKKN

-433 EGRTIRVSAA
+433 DGRTIRVSAA

>member
-28 RQSTPPPLVFDLEPD
+28 RRSTPPPLVFDLEPD
-43 EDAPKPKQPKR
+43 EESPKQPKR
-54 EHKGSV
+54 EHRGSV
-60 PPPYEPRPASQPSE
+60 PPPYESRPASHSSE
-74 PKPKKK
+74 PKPENKYV
-80 HAEPSSNS
+80 ERNSSP

-106 LLVCGGIMA
+106 LLICGGIFA

-145 SDISL
+145 SDVSL
-150 SKDSEDSEEVVE
+150 SKDSEVSEDDVE
-162 DSEEVGEEELPLG
+162 ASEEVGEEELPIG

-258 FQTAESFSDAVS
+258 FQTAESFSEAVS

-368 DISAQKWVFQMQT
+368 NISAQKWVFQMQT

>member
-28 RQSTPPPLVFDLEPD
+28 RRSTPPPLVFDLEPD
-43 EDAPKPKQPKR
+43 EESPKQPKR
-54 EHKGSV
+54 EHRGSV
-60 PPPYEPRPASQPSE
+60 PPPYEPRPASHSSE
-74 PKPKKK
+74 PKPENKYV
-80 HAEPSSNS
+80 ERNS
-88 GSLSKSC
+88 TPGALSRGC
-95 MHKGCLILLVI
+95 MLKGCLVLLVAF
-106 LLVCGGIMA
+106 LVCGGIMA
-115 YLMYQD
+115 YLFYQD
-121 DEKEGRSI
+121 DEKESRGI
-129 LNSIETPE
+129 LDSIETPE
-137 DTINIKGI
+137 DTINIVGV
-145 SDISL
+145 SGVSL
-150 SKDSEDSEEVVE
+150 SKDSEASEEN
-162 DSEEVGEEELPLG
+162 GEETLPIG
-175 KEYINREMN
+175 KEYINRELN

-219 TGKGYYNLY
+219 SGKGYYTLF

-241 YPGAEKVRLRSK
+241 YPGAEKVRLKSK
-253 GIDII
+253 GIDVI
-258 FQTAESFSDAVS
+258 FQTAESFSEAVS

-290 KWKTLQSGEIV
+290 KWETLQSGEIV

-312 IWIKDG
+312 RWIKDG
-318 NKYYYVDVSG
+318 DKYYYVDVSG

-343 IDGSWD
+343 LDGSWD

-355 DKNVLPRNGKDYL
+355 DKNVLPPNGKEYL

-394 YGEGVGVVEDCVV
+394 YGEGVGVVEDCIV
-407 KSFGHSAYSIFNKKN
+407 KSFGHSAYSIYNKKN

-433 EGRTIRVSAA
+433 DGRTIRVSAA

>member
-28 RQSTPPPLVFDLEPD
+28 RRSTPPPLVFDLEPD
-43 EDAPKPKQPKR
+43 EESPKQPKR
-54 EHKGSV
+54 EHRGSV
-60 PPPYEPRPASQPSE
+60 PPPYEPRPASHSSE
-74 PKPKKK
+74 PKPENKYV
-80 HAEPSSNS
+80 ERNS
-88 GSLSKSC
+88 TPGALSRGC
-95 MHKGCLILLVI
+95 MLKGCLVLLVAF
-106 LLVCGGIMA
+106 LVCGGIMA
-115 YLMYQD
+115 YLFYQD
-121 DEKEGRSI
+121 DEKESRGI
-129 LNSIETPE
+129 LDSIETPE
-137 DTINIKGI
+137 DTINIVGV
-145 SDISL
+145 SGVSL
-150 SKDSEDSEEVVE
+150 SKDSEASEEN
-162 DSEEVGEEELPLG
+162 GEETLPIG
-175 KEYINREMN
+175 KEYINRELN

-219 TGKGYYNLY
+219 SGKGYYTLF

-241 YPGAEKVRLRSK
+241 YPGAEKVRLKSK
-253 GIDII
+253 GIDVI
-258 FQTAESFSDAVS
+258 FQTAESFSEAVS

-290 KWKTLQSGEIV
+290 KWETLQSGEIV

-312 IWIKDG
+312 RWIKDG
-318 NKYYYVDVSG
+318 DKYYYVDVSG

>member
-8 GHSNDDNVKFCGGC
+8 GHPNDDNVKFCGGC

-28 RQSTPPPLVFDLEPD
+28 RRSTPPPLVFDLEPD
-43 EDAPKPKQPKR
+43 EESPKQPKR
-54 EHKGSV
+54 EHRGSV
-60 PPPYEPRPASQPSE
+60 PPPYEPRPASHSSE
-74 PKPKKK
+74 PKPENKYV
-80 HAEPSSNS
+80 ERNS
-88 GSLSKSC
+88 TPGALSRGC
-95 MHKGCLILLVI
+95 MLKGCLVLLVAF
-106 LLVCGGIMA
+106 LVCGGIMA
-115 YLMYQD
+115 YLFYQD
-121 DEKEGRSI
+121 DEKESRGI
-129 LNSIETPE
+129 LDSIETPE
-137 DTINIKGI
+137 DTINIVGV
-145 SDISL
+145 SGVSL
-150 SKDSEDSEEVVE
+150 SKDSEASEEN
-162 DSEEVGEEELPLG
+162 GEETLPIG
-175 KEYINREMN
+175 KEYINRELN

-219 TGKGYYNLY
+219 SGKGYYTLF

-241 YPGAEKVRLRSK
+241 YPGAEKVRLKSK
-253 GIDII
+253 GIDVI
-258 FQTAESFSDAVS
+258 FQTAESFSEAVS

-290 KWKTLQSGEIV
+290 KWETLQSGEIV

-312 IWIKDG
+312 RWIKDG
-318 NKYYYVDVSG
+318 DKYYYVDVSG

-355 DKNVLPRNGKDYL
+355 DKNVLPPNGKEYL

-394 YGEGVGVVEDCVV
+394 YGEGVGVVEDCIV
-407 KSFGHSAYSIFNKKN
+407 KSFGHSAYSIYNKKN

-433 EGRTIRVSAA
+433 DGRTIRVSAA

>member
-28 RQSTPPPLVFDLEPD
+28 RRSTPPPLVFDLEPD
-43 EDAPKPKQPKR
+43 EESPKQPKR
-54 EHKGSV
+54 EHRGSV
-60 PPPYEPRPASQPSE
+60 PPPYEPRPASHSSE
-74 PKPKKK
+74 PKPENKYV
-80 HAEPSSNS
+80 ERNS
-88 GSLSKSC
+88 TPGALSRGC
-95 MHKGCLILLVI
+95 MLKGCLVLLVAF
-106 LLVCGGIMA
+106 LVCGGIMA
-115 YLMYQD
+115 YLFYQD
-121 DEKEGRSI
+121 DEKESRGI
-129 LNSIETPE
+129 LDSIETPE
-137 DTINIKGI
+137 DTINIVGV
-145 SDISL
+145 SGVSL
-150 SKDSEDSEEVVE
+150 SKDSEASEEN
-162 DSEEVGEEELPLG
+162 GEETLPIG
-175 KEYINREMN
+175 KEYINRELN

-219 TGKGYYNLY
+219 SGKGYYTLF

-241 YPGAEKVRLRSK
+241 YPDAEKVRLKSK
-253 GIDII
+253 GIDVI
-258 FQTAESFSDAVS
+258 FQTAESFSEAVS

-290 KWKTLQSGEIV
+290 KWETLQSGEIV

-312 IWIKDG
+312 RWIKDG
-318 NKYYYVDVSG
+318 DKYYYVDVSG

-355 DKNVLPRNGKDYL
+355 DKNVLPPNGKEYL

-394 YGEGVGVVEDCVV
+394 YGEGVGVVEDCIV
-407 KSFGHSAYSIFNKKN
+407 KSFGHSAYSIYNKKN

-433 EGRTIRVSAA
+433 DGRTIRVSAA

>member
-43 EDAPKPKQPKR
+43 EESPKQPKR
-54 EHKGSV
+54 EHRGSV
-60 PPPYEPRPASQPSE
+60 PPPYEPRPASHSSE
-74 PKPKKK
+74 PKPENKYV
-80 HAEPSSNS
+80 ERNS
-88 GSLSKSC
+88 TPGALSRGC
-95 MHKGCLILLVI
+95 MLKGCLVLLVAF
-106 LLVCGGIMA
+106 LVCGGIMA
-115 YLMYQD
+115 YLFYQD
-121 DEKEGRSI
+121 DEKESRGI
-129 LNSIETPE
+129 LDSIETPE
-137 DTINIKGI
+137 DTINIVGV
-145 SDISL
+145 SGVSL
-150 SKDSEDSEEVVE
+150 SKDSEASEEN
-162 DSEEVGEEELPLG
+162 GEETLPIG
-175 KEYINREMN
+175 KEYINRELN

-219 TGKGYYNLY
+219 SGKGYYTLF

-241 YPGAEKVRLRSK
+241 YPGAEKVRLKSK
-253 GIDII
+253 GIDVI
-258 FQTAESFSDAVS
+258 FQTAESFSEAVS

-290 KWKTLQSGEIV
+290 KWETLQSGEIV

-312 IWIKDG
+312 RWIKDG

-355 DKNVLPRNGKDYL
+355 DKNVLPPNGKEYL

-394 YGEGVGVVEDCVV
+394 YGEGVGVLEDCIV
-407 KSFGHSAYSIFNKKN
+407 KSFGHSAYSIYNKKN

-433 EGRTIRVSAA
+433 DGRTIRVSAA

>member
-28 RQSTPPPLVFDLEPD
+28 RRSTPPPLVFDLEPD
-43 EDAPKPKQPKR
+43 EESPKQPKR
-54 EHKGSV
+54 EHRGSV
-60 PPPYEPRPASQPSE
+60 PPPYEPRPASHSSE
-74 PKPKKK
+74 PKPENKYV
-80 HAEPSSNS
+80 ERNS
-88 GSLSKSC
+88 TPGALSRGC
-95 MHKGCLILLVI
+95 MLKGCLVLLVAF
-106 LLVCGGIMA
+106 LVCGGIMA
-115 YLMYQD
+115 YLFYQD
-121 DEKEGRSI
+121 DEKESRGI
-129 LNSIETPE
+129 LDSIETPE
-137 DTINIKGI
+137 DTINIVGV
-145 SDISL
+145 SGVSL
-150 SKDSEDSEEVVE
+150 SKDSEASEEN
-162 DSEEVGEEELPLG
+162 GEETLPIG
-175 KEYINREMN
+175 KEYINRELN

-219 TGKGYYNLY
+219 SGKGYYTLF

-241 YPGAEKVRLRSK
+241 YPGAEKVRLKSK
-253 GIDII
+253 GIDVI
-258 FQTAESFSDAVS
+258 FQTAESFSEAVS

-290 KWKTLQSGEIV
+290 KWETLQSGEIV

-312 IWIKDG
+312 RWIKDG
-318 NKYYYVDVSG
+318 DKYYYVDVSG

-355 DKNVLPRNGKDYL
+355 DKNVLPPNGKEYL